1 MNRKMRG
8 RGRRRRRRKGT
19 EIDSPVKVVTVV
31 SVGLVSVVSVVVGV
45 VGDSDSMG
53 VGGVIV
59 VWRRS
64 GVEVGWSDGVG

>member
-19 EIDSPVKVVTVV
+19 EIDSPVEVATV
-31 SVGLVSVVSVVVGV
+31 VSVVSVVVGV